1 MEGSFEGRSLRG
13 AVPQSVVKGAG
24 DLVFLRISFALNL
37 GVTET

>member
-13 AVPQSVVKGAG
+13 AVPKSVVNRAG

-37 GVTET
+37 GVT